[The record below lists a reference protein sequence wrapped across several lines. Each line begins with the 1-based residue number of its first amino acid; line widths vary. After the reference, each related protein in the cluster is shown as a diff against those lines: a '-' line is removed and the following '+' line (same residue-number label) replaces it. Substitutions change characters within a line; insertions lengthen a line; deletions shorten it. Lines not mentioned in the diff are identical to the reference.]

1 MEWRPR
7 HSTRWNRY
15 CTTALKQFLP
25 KLELSGGRDTAEAHR
40 HELQSLLGDNRV
52 TIVRKFCLKL
62 FDDYF
67 VPDVTYLFFE
77 PPFLLLL
84 LFQNSYLQTDSRSST
99 DDTPANIKPT

>member
-25 KLELSGGRDTAEAHR
+25 KLEQSGGRDMAEAHR

-52 TIVRKFCLKL
+52 TAQMRAPRKSSELCLKTVPSFVL
-62 FDDYF
+62 TSDSIYF
-67 VPDVTYLFFE
+67 FNHLFF
-77 PPFLLLL
+77 FY
-84 LFQNSYLQTDSRSST
+84 FF
-99 DDTPANIKPT
+99 

>member
-25 KLELSGGRDTAEAHR
+25 KLELSGGRDMAEAHR

-52 TIVRKFCLKL
+52 TAVKKFRAMSQNRFKL
-62 FDDYF
+62 FDYCF
-67 VPDVTYLFFE
+67 VTEVTVFIFFNHLFF
-77 PPFLLLL
+77 FY
-84 LFQNSYLQTDSRSST
+84 FS
-99 DDTPANIKPT
+99 

>member
-25 KLELSGGRDTAEAHR
+25 KLELSGGRDMAEAHR

-52 TIVRKFCLKL
+52 TVGDESAVEKFTAVSQKT
-62 FDDYF
+62 
-67 VPDVTYLFFE
+67 V
-77 PPFLLLL
+77 
-84 LFQNSYLQTDSRSST
+84 
-99 DDTPANIKPT
+99 